1 MPTDMTP
8 PSSARLT
15 PDEVA
20 GRLERGQSIDQLM
33 CALLPWAVAFA
44 DAPISKF
51 LVGAIAFGGSGAL
64 YAGANIEFTGMPLS
78 ASVHAE
84 QAAVM
89 NAWSHGEREVAAIAA
104 TAAPCGHCRQF
115 LMELGTP
122 ERLAIYVAGRPAT
135 TLGDLLPSA
144 FGPRDLGAVA
154 ALLDHS
160 QLPLRASVDAD
171 DALGQAALG
180 AARSSYAPYT
190 GAHAGIA
197 LQTAEGTVVTGR
209 YAESAA
215 YNPSLPALQS
225 ALVELAFRGIDRTTV
240 TAAVM
245 LESTAAASQRAAAES
260 LLASFSRLRLRYIAI
275 EPS

>member
-44 DAPISKF
+44 DAPISNF

-64 YAGANIEFTGMPLS
+64 YAGANIEFIGMPLS

-115 LMELGTP
+115 LMELGAP

-144 FGPRDLGAVA
+144 FGPRDLGVVA
-154 ALLDHS
+154 GLLSDA
-160 QLPLRASVDAD
+160 QIPLTASIDAD
-171 DALGQAALG
+171 DLLGQAALG
-180 AARSSYAPYT
+180 AARASYAPYSR
-190 GAHAGIA
+190 AYAGVA
-197 LQTAEGTVVTGR
+197 LQTADGAIVTGR

-225 ALVELAFRGIDRTTV
+225 ALVELALRGIVRTTV
-240 TAAVM
+240 NSAVM
-245 LESTAAASQRAAAES
+245 VESTSAASQRAAAES
-260 LLASFSRLRLRYIAI
+260 LLASFSAAPLRYNAI
-275 EPS
+275 ER